1 VYTFP
6 NLQMSAAEVDSGSSS
21 SSRRI
26 RPGAPSLSA
35 ILSLPE
41 SMLLK
46 RAGLSPRASAMD
58 IKRLLMYN
66 GISTQG
72 ALERD
77 DLLRILQKAMPPP
90 TEREQAQL
98 LEVQMADDRTV
109 LQEREWKFSL
119 ASDMNKI
126 LSGGLGVVNLGG
138 ALYLGNL
145 LGQYALYGVQLPSY
159 FGVVQGLY
167 PLLLAYA
174 ILFNVIPL
182 VRNIWNGQQ
191 NAKIQER
198 NKNRRGWKEALA
210 MATNSNSPIGKKI
223 AAAKSMGTKMRKLG
237 ATKDDVLFDTSMP
250 MEDIQEKKVK
260 SDLDDFD
267 KKLLDSMGDTSGSAK
282 LGAAKDDVLTI
293 DISLPIEKIPAKTTK
308 DDVLTID
315 TSLPMEEEIPAKKV
329 KNDLNDDFDKKLLD
343 SMGGGSGSSGIV
355 GATKDDDVILD
366 TSLPM
371 EEIQAKKVKGDYDKK
386 LLDESFQ

>member
-1 VYTFP
+1 
-6 NLQMSAAEVDSGSSS
+6 MSAADNEDSGSSSSS

-26 RPGAPSLSA
+26 RPGAQSSSA
-35 ILSLPE
+35 ILSLQE

-77 DLLRILQKAMPPP
+77 DLLRILEKAMPPP
-90 TEREQAQL
+90 TERERAQL
-98 LEVQMADDRTV
+98 LEAQAADDSTV

-167 PLLLAYA
+167 PLLLTYA

-182 VRNIWNGQQ
+182 VRNFWNGQQ
-191 NAKIQER
+191 NAKIQQR
-198 NKNRRGWKEALA
+198 NSNRRGWKEALA

-223 AAAKSMGTKMRKLG
+223 AAAKSMRTKMRKLG

-260 SDLDDFD
+260 NELDDFD
-267 KKLLDSMGDTSGSAK
+267 KKLRDSVDDTGGAAK
-282 LGAAKDDVLTI
+282 LGASKDDVLV
-293 DISLPIEKIPAKTTK
+293 DVPLPIEVQAKN
-308 DDVLTID
+308 VRGIID
-315 TSLPMEEEIPAKKV
+315 
-329 KNDLNDDFDKKLLD
+329 DDF
-343 SMGGGSGSSGIV
+343 
-355 GATKDDDVILD
+355 
-366 TSLPM
+366 
-371 EEIQAKKVKGDYDKK
+371 DKK